1 MLSPSKPL
9 PTNEKTLI
17 EMWHGPHSTA
27 AIAADL
33 GVKGS
38 ELDLAFRQLKRE
50 GKLPR
55 LSRQQQVHQAIA
67 SSDRPAADE
76 DGSAALLEALIK
88 VHGNDDPSGERADLY
103 PGCKR
108 R

>member
-1 MLSPSKPL
+1 MLNPLKPL
-9 PTNEKTLI
+9 LTNEKTLI
-17 EMWHGPHSTA
+17 EAWHSPHSTA
-27 AIAADL
+27 AIAAGL
-33 GVKGS
+33 GIKGS

-55 LSRQQQVHQAIA
+55 LSRQQRVEAIA

-76 DGSAALLEALIK
+76 DGSAALLEALIR
-88 VHGNDDPSGERADLY
+88 VHGDDNETGERADLY